1 MIQIDTFEKISIESK
16 TLVLSDID
24 ETILFYDGIDQ
35 EWWKKKID
43 YYLNVKK
50 YDSSYA
56 SSNASSNANI
66 YALDDWFEHIKQN
79 LPNHTDKIGFGKFLE
94 NIKNTDSKLIFITA
108 RHPDFKQITEDHF
121 NHLGLKSSDYE
132 VHYLGGSS
140 KGQYIE
146 KNINTSDYKNII
158 FIDDLDKNLI
168 SVKEAFANSNKII
181 KIKLK
186 TYKFIMKDMN

>member
-1 MIQIDTFEKISIESK
+1 MIQIDTFDKIIIESK

-24 ETILFYDGIDQ
+24 ETILFYDKIDQ
-35 EWWKKKID
+35 EWWKTKID

-50 YDSSYA
+50 YD
-56 SSNASSNANI
+56 SSNANI
-66 YALDDWFEHIKQN
+66 YALDDWFEHIKIN
-79 LPNHTDKIGFGKFLE
+79 LPKHTDKIGFGKFLE

-108 RHPDFKQITEDHF
+108 RHPNFKQITEDHF
-121 NHLGLKSSDYE
+121 NNLGLKSSDYE

-146 KNINTSDYKNII
+146 KNIDTSNYDNII
-158 FIDDLDKNLI
+158 FIDDLDKNI
-168 SVKEAFANSNKII
+168 MSVEKAFANSNKII